1 MFEPEILRIGVS
13 GIRKNKPDGKPG
25 TWWTRG
31 GFMTRGGFILTYN
44 ETITLECLGTLAIFN
59 RKTVGYYRDR
69 DEELLIKRILRI
81 YDDTQDFSVEM
92 FPKEFDKFMKAMKG
106 E

>member
-31 GFMTRGGFILTYN
+31 GFILIYN